1 VTTFIKQISCDSHTT
16 PLIYT
21 KKILIFDEKEY
32 NDFYQ
37 VGQFPM
43 WYYKHSK
50 SPQDCD
56 IDQYDMSSTPCEVVP
71 KDYYFDRYLFGP
83 LFDIH
88 MTMLFISVVLEIDYA
103 FFRGRGKEE
112 QEQQE
117 EELDEGNDKELA
129 QISDLDILLN
139 QINGDDKL
147 SRMAITNFLFDWLVK
162 REDKGDTITD
172 VCADL
177 KELTTNLE
185 SLTINRE

>member
-1 VTTFIKQISCDSHTT
+1 
-16 PLIYT
+16 
-21 KKILIFDEKEY
+21 
-32 NDFYQ
+32 
-37 VGQFPM
+37 
-43 WYYKHSK
+43 
-50 SPQDCD
+50 
-56 IDQYDMSSTPCEVVP
+56 
-71 KDYYFDRYLFGP
+71 
-83 LFDIH
+83 
-88 MTMLFISVVLEIDYA
+88 LFISVVLEIDYA

-139 QINGDDKL
+139 QINCDDNL
-147 SRMAITNFLFDWLVK
+147 SRMAITNFIFDWLVK

-185 SLTINRE
+185 TLTINSE